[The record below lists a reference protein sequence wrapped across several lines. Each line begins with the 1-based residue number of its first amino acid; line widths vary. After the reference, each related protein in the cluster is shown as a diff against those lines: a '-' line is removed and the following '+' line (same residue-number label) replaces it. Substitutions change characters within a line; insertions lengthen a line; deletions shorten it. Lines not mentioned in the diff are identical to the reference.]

1 MPGRS
6 VAAPPLVVST
16 NGACRWTLAGDLSLN
31 SVGGVWAR
39 REEMFRA
46 LAPDTV
52 VSVDLGGVSR
62 TDSAGLALLIA
73 LLRDAHGRGVRLRF
87 DTIPGQMR
95 SLARVSGVSVLLG
108 LEADPTP
115 PPLADQR
122 DLNPVSP
129 TGVSQ

>member
-1 MPGRS
+1 MRDRS
-6 VAAPPLVVST
+6 VAETPLIVST
-16 NGACRWTLAGDLSLN
+16 NGASRWTLAGDLSL
-31 SVGGVWAR
+31 SSISRVWAR

-52 VSVDLGGVSR
+52 VSIDLGDVTR

-73 LLRDAHGRGVRLRF
+73 LLREAHGRGVRLQF
-87 DTIPGQMR
+87 DTIPVQMR
-95 SLARVSGVSVLLG
+95 SLARVAGVSVLLG
-108 LEADPTP
+108 LDADPTP

-122 DLNPVSP
+122 DVKPVSP